1 MIPEGQRGTV
11 RQVSNVFSQAVNA
24 MDGVTMIS
32 DQMDYLYRN
41 EEVLRY
47 ELPSAVPGGPTEHGK
62 LAPGPEDP
70 DGGRR
75 TLEGGRPMSV
85 LLETPVLW
93 ILFGAAL
100 GLCLLTGPT
109 GDQGIFTVL
118 SALLAIIG
126 CAYALL
132 LGAGAAE
139 IAVILLA
146 FLLLNLEGW
155 K

>member
-1 MIPEGQRGTV
+1 
-11 RQVSNVFSQAVNA
+11 
-24 MDGVTMIS
+24 
-32 DQMDYLYRN
+32 
-41 EEVLRY
+41 
-47 ELPSAVPGGPTEHGK
+47 
-62 LAPGPEDP
+62 
-70 DGGRR
+70 
-75 TLEGGRPMSV
+75 MSV

-100 GLCLLTGPT
+100 GLNLFDRAYRGTR
-109 GDQGIFTVL
+109 GIFTVL

-132 LGAGAAE
+132 LGAGAVE

>member
-1 MIPEGQRGTV
+1 
-11 RQVSNVFSQAVNA
+11 
-24 MDGVTMIS
+24 
-32 DQMDYLYRN
+32 
-41 EEVLRY
+41 
-47 ELPSAVPGGPTEHGK
+47 
-62 LAPGPEDP
+62 
-70 DGGRR
+70 
-75 TLEGGRPMSV
+75 MSV

-100 GLCLLTGPT
+100 GLNLFDRAYRGTR
-109 GDQGIFTVL
+109 GIFTVL

-132 LGAGAAE
+132 LGAGAAD

>member
-1 MIPEGQRGTV
+1 
-11 RQVSNVFSQAVNA
+11 
-24 MDGVTMIS
+24 
-32 DQMDYLYRN
+32 
-41 EEVLRY
+41 
-47 ELPSAVPGGPTEHGK
+47 
-62 LAPGPEDP
+62 
-70 DGGRR
+70 
-75 TLEGGRPMSV
+75 MSV

-100 GLCLLTGPT
+100 GLCLFDRAYRGTR
-109 GDQGIFTVL
+109 GIFTVL

-146 FLLLNLEGW
+146 FPLLNLEGW

>member
-1 MIPEGQRGTV
+1 
-11 RQVSNVFSQAVNA
+11 
-24 MDGVTMIS
+24 
-32 DQMDYLYRN
+32 
-41 EEVLRY
+41 
-47 ELPSAVPGGPTEHGK
+47 
-62 LAPGPEDP
+62 
-70 DGGRR
+70 
-75 TLEGGRPMSV
+75 MSV

-100 GLCLLTGPT
+100 GLNLFDRAYRGTR
-109 GDQGIFTVL
+109 GIFTVL

-139 IAVILLA
+139 LTVILLA

>member
-1 MIPEGQRGTV
+1 
-11 RQVSNVFSQAVNA
+11 
-24 MDGVTMIS
+24 
-32 DQMDYLYRN
+32 
-41 EEVLRY
+41 
-47 ELPSAVPGGPTEHGK
+47 
-62 LAPGPEDP
+62 
-70 DGGRR
+70 
-75 TLEGGRPMSV
+75 MSM

-100 GLCLLTGPT
+100 GLCLFDRAYRGTR
-109 GDQGIFTVL
+109 GIFTVL

-132 LGAGAAE
+132 LGAGAAD

>member
-1 MIPEGQRGTV
+1 
-11 RQVSNVFSQAVNA
+11 
-24 MDGVTMIS
+24 
-32 DQMDYLYRN
+32 
-41 EEVLRY
+41 
-47 ELPSAVPGGPTEHGK
+47 
-62 LAPGPEDP
+62 
-70 DGGRR
+70 
-75 TLEGGRPMSV
+75 MSV

-100 GLCLLTGPT
+100 GLCLFDRAYRGTR
-109 GDQGIFTVL
+109 GIFTVL

-146 FLLLNLEGW
+146 FLPLNLEGW

>member
-1 MIPEGQRGTV
+1 
-11 RQVSNVFSQAVNA
+11 
-24 MDGVTMIS
+24 
-32 DQMDYLYRN
+32 
-41 EEVLRY
+41 
-47 ELPSAVPGGPTEHGK
+47 
-62 LAPGPEDP
+62 
-70 DGGRR
+70 
-75 TLEGGRPMSV
+75 MSV

-100 GLCLLTGPT
+100 GLCLFDRAYRGTR
-109 GDQGIFTVL
+109 GIFTVL
-118 SALLAIIG
+118 SALLAVIG

>member
-1 MIPEGQRGTV
+1 
-11 RQVSNVFSQAVNA
+11 
-24 MDGVTMIS
+24 
-32 DQMDYLYRN
+32 
-41 EEVLRY
+41 
-47 ELPSAVPGGPTEHGK
+47 
-62 LAPGPEDP
+62 
-70 DGGRR
+70 
-75 TLEGGRPMSV
+75 MSV

-100 GLCLLTGPT
+100 GLCLFDRAYRGTR
-109 GDQGIFTVL
+109 GIFTVL

-139 IAVILLA
+139 ITVILLA

>member
-1 MIPEGQRGTV
+1 
-11 RQVSNVFSQAVNA
+11 
-24 MDGVTMIS
+24 
-32 DQMDYLYRN
+32 
-41 EEVLRY
+41 
-47 ELPSAVPGGPTEHGK
+47 
-62 LAPGPEDP
+62 
-70 DGGRR
+70 
-75 TLEGGRPMSV
+75 MSV

-100 GLCLLTGPT
+100 GLNLFDRAYRGTR
-109 GDQGIFTVL
+109 GIFTVL

>member
-1 MIPEGQRGTV
+1 
-11 RQVSNVFSQAVNA
+11 
-24 MDGVTMIS
+24 
-32 DQMDYLYRN
+32 
-41 EEVLRY
+41 
-47 ELPSAVPGGPTEHGK
+47 
-62 LAPGPEDP
+62 
-70 DGGRR
+70 
-75 TLEGGRPMSV
+75 MSV

-100 GLCLLTGPT
+100 GLNLFGRAYRGTR
-109 GDQGIFTVL
+109 GIFTVL

-132 LGAGAAE
+132 LGAGAAD

>member
-1 MIPEGQRGTV
+1 
-11 RQVSNVFSQAVNA
+11 
-24 MDGVTMIS
+24 
-32 DQMDYLYRN
+32 
-41 EEVLRY
+41 
-47 ELPSAVPGGPTEHGK
+47 
-62 LAPGPEDP
+62 
-70 DGGRR
+70 
-75 TLEGGRPMSV
+75 MSV

-100 GLCLLTGPT
+100 GLCLFDRAYRGTR
-109 GDQGIFTVL
+109 GIFTVL

-132 LGAGAAE
+132 LGAGAAD
-139 IAVILLA
+139 IAVIMLA

>member
-1 MIPEGQRGTV
+1 
-11 RQVSNVFSQAVNA
+11 
-24 MDGVTMIS
+24 
-32 DQMDYLYRN
+32 
-41 EEVLRY
+41 
-47 ELPSAVPGGPTEHGK
+47 
-62 LAPGPEDP
+62 
-70 DGGRR
+70 
-75 TLEGGRPMSV
+75 MSV

-100 GLCLLTGPT
+100 GLNLFDRAYRGTR
-109 GDQGIFTVL
+109 GIFTVL

-132 LGAGAAE
+132 LGAWAAE

>member
-1 MIPEGQRGTV
+1 
-11 RQVSNVFSQAVNA
+11 
-24 MDGVTMIS
+24 
-32 DQMDYLYRN
+32 
-41 EEVLRY
+41 
-47 ELPSAVPGGPTEHGK
+47 
-62 LAPGPEDP
+62 
-70 DGGRR
+70 
-75 TLEGGRPMSV
+75 MSV

-100 GLCLLTGPT
+100 GLCLFDRAYRGTR
-109 GDQGIFTVL
+109 GIFTVL

-132 LGAGAAE
+132 LGARAAE

>member
-1 MIPEGQRGTV
+1 
-11 RQVSNVFSQAVNA
+11 
-24 MDGVTMIS
+24 
-32 DQMDYLYRN
+32 
-41 EEVLRY
+41 
-47 ELPSAVPGGPTEHGK
+47 
-62 LAPGPEDP
+62 
-70 DGGRR
+70 
-75 TLEGGRPMSV
+75 MSV

-100 GLCLLTGPT
+100 GLCLFDRAYRGTR
-109 GDQGIFTVL
+109 GIFTVL

-146 FLLLNLEGW
+146 FLLLNLEDW

>member
-1 MIPEGQRGTV
+1 
-11 RQVSNVFSQAVNA
+11 
-24 MDGVTMIS
+24 
-32 DQMDYLYRN
+32 
-41 EEVLRY
+41 
-47 ELPSAVPGGPTEHGK
+47 
-62 LAPGPEDP
+62 
-70 DGGRR
+70 
-75 TLEGGRPMSV
+75 MSV

-100 GLCLLTGPT
+100 GLNLFDRACRGTR
-109 GDQGIFTVL
+109 GIFTVL

-139 IAVILLA
+139 ITVIFLA

>member
-1 MIPEGQRGTV
+1 
-11 RQVSNVFSQAVNA
+11 
-24 MDGVTMIS
+24 
-32 DQMDYLYRN
+32 
-41 EEVLRY
+41 
-47 ELPSAVPGGPTEHGK
+47 
-62 LAPGPEDP
+62 
-70 DGGRR
+70 
-75 TLEGGRPMSV
+75 MSV

-100 GLCLLTGPT
+100 GLCLFDRAYRGTR
-109 GDQGIFTVL
+109 GIFTVL

-139 IAVILLA
+139 IVILLA

>member
-1 MIPEGQRGTV
+1 
-11 RQVSNVFSQAVNA
+11 
-24 MDGVTMIS
+24 
-32 DQMDYLYRN
+32 
-41 EEVLRY
+41 
-47 ELPSAVPGGPTEHGK
+47 
-62 LAPGPEDP
+62 
-70 DGGRR
+70 
-75 TLEGGRPMSV
+75 MSV

-100 GLCLLTGPT
+100 GLNLFDRAYRGTR
-109 GDQGIFTVL
+109 GIFTVL

-146 FLLLNLEGW
+146 FLLLDLEGW

>member
-1 MIPEGQRGTV
+1 
-11 RQVSNVFSQAVNA
+11 
-24 MDGVTMIS
+24 
-32 DQMDYLYRN
+32 
-41 EEVLRY
+41 
-47 ELPSAVPGGPTEHGK
+47 
-62 LAPGPEDP
+62 
-70 DGGRR
+70 
-75 TLEGGRPMSV
+75 MSV

-100 GLCLLTGPT
+100 GLNLFDWAYRGTR
-109 GDQGIFTVL
+109 GIFTVL

>member
-1 MIPEGQRGTV
+1 
-11 RQVSNVFSQAVNA
+11 
-24 MDGVTMIS
+24 
-32 DQMDYLYRN
+32 
-41 EEVLRY
+41 
-47 ELPSAVPGGPTEHGK
+47 
-62 LAPGPEDP
+62 
-70 DGGRR
+70 
-75 TLEGGRPMSV
+75 MSV

-100 GLCLLTGPT
+100 GLCLFDRAYQGTR
-109 GDQGIFTVL
+109 GIFTVL

-132 LGAGAAE
+132 LGAGAAD

>member
-1 MIPEGQRGTV
+1 
-11 RQVSNVFSQAVNA
+11 
-24 MDGVTMIS
+24 
-32 DQMDYLYRN
+32 
-41 EEVLRY
+41 
-47 ELPSAVPGGPTEHGK
+47 
-62 LAPGPEDP
+62 
-70 DGGRR
+70 
-75 TLEGGRPMSV
+75 MSV
-85 LLETPVLW
+85 ILETPVLW
-93 ILFGAAL
+93 LLFGAAL
-100 GLCLLTGPT
+100 GLNLFDRAYRGTR
-109 GDQGIFTVL
+109 GIFTVL

>member
-1 MIPEGQRGTV
+1 
-11 RQVSNVFSQAVNA
+11 
-24 MDGVTMIS
+24 
-32 DQMDYLYRN
+32 
-41 EEVLRY
+41 
-47 ELPSAVPGGPTEHGK
+47 
-62 LAPGPEDP
+62 
-70 DGGRR
+70 
-75 TLEGGRPMSV
+75 MSV

-93 ILFGAAL
+93 LIFGAAL
-100 GLCLLTGPT
+100 GL
-109 GDQGIFTVL
+109 GIFTVL

-132 LGAGAAE
+132 LGAGAAD

>member
-1 MIPEGQRGTV
+1 
-11 RQVSNVFSQAVNA
+11 
-24 MDGVTMIS
+24 
-32 DQMDYLYRN
+32 
-41 EEVLRY
+41 
-47 ELPSAVPGGPTEHGK
+47 
-62 LAPGPEDP
+62 
-70 DGGRR
+70 
-75 TLEGGRPMSV
+75 MSV

-100 GLCLLTGPT
+100 GLFDRAYRGTR
-109 GDQGIFTVL
+109 GIFTVL

>member
-1 MIPEGQRGTV
+1 
-11 RQVSNVFSQAVNA
+11 
-24 MDGVTMIS
+24 
-32 DQMDYLYRN
+32 
-41 EEVLRY
+41 
-47 ELPSAVPGGPTEHGK
+47 
-62 LAPGPEDP
+62 
-70 DGGRR
+70 
-75 TLEGGRPMSV
+75 MSV

-100 GLCLLTGPT
+100 GLNLFDRAYRGTR
-109 GDQGIFTVL
+109 GIFTVL

-139 IAVILLA
+139 ITVILLA

>member
-1 MIPEGQRGTV
+1 
-11 RQVSNVFSQAVNA
+11 
-24 MDGVTMIS
+24 
-32 DQMDYLYRN
+32 
-41 EEVLRY
+41 
-47 ELPSAVPGGPTEHGK
+47 
-62 LAPGPEDP
+62 
-70 DGGRR
+70 
-75 TLEGGRPMSV
+75 MSV

-100 GLCLLTGPT
+100 GLCLFDRAYRGTR
-109 GDQGIFTVL
+109 GIFTVL

-126 CAYALL
+126 CVYALL

>member
-1 MIPEGQRGTV
+1 
-11 RQVSNVFSQAVNA
+11 
-24 MDGVTMIS
+24 
-32 DQMDYLYRN
+32 
-41 EEVLRY
+41 
-47 ELPSAVPGGPTEHGK
+47 
-62 LAPGPEDP
+62 
-70 DGGRR
+70 
-75 TLEGGRPMSV
+75 MSV

-93 ILFGAAL
+93 MIFGTAL
-100 GLCLLTGPT
+100 GLCLFDRAYRGTR
-109 GDQGIFTVL
+109 GIFTVL
-118 SALLAIIG
+118 SALLAVLG

>member
-1 MIPEGQRGTV
+1 
-11 RQVSNVFSQAVNA
+11 
-24 MDGVTMIS
+24 
-32 DQMDYLYRN
+32 
-41 EEVLRY
+41 
-47 ELPSAVPGGPTEHGK
+47 
-62 LAPGPEDP
+62 
-70 DGGRR
+70 
-75 TLEGGRPMSV
+75 MSV

-100 GLCLLTGPT
+100 GLCLFDRAYRGTR
-109 GDQGIFTVL
+109 GIFTVL

-132 LGAGAAE
+132 LGAGAAD